1 MNALRSAWIPTT
13 RQRGRPF
20 AFAVWTYACP
30 SSSIIDE
37 RAIIVSLPTAGSA
50 SVSAGRIEVLDA
62 SLPGRGQ
69 ELELDREEQDQ
80 EDPPGRTAA
89 RRAR

>member
-1 MNALRSAWIPTT
+1 M

-50 SVSAGRIEVLDA
+50 SVSAGRMRC
-62 SLPGRGQ
+62 SMPPRPGRGQ

-80 EDPPGRTAA
+80 EDAQEELRHLEKPDEA
-89 RRAR
+89 RGTR